1 MTEAFDRRSRTRE
14 DLAAA
19 FVRFGK
25 VECPPLDARIYA
37 ALCDSVARDPDLLD
51 LAAHAPPD
59 QPPVNLL
66 FAAVHSLLLAGE
78 DHELRA
84 WYPELAPGEA
94 SSPESIGQP
103 FRNFCL
109 AHQARIREL
118 IETRLTQTNVLQRTS
133 ALLPSFARVFAAGG
147 RKPLSLLEIGASA
160 GLNLNWDR
168 FQYAYSDGTR
178 WGSVSSPVVIEC
190 ALREA
195 GALAFLPG
203 EIPVAERIGVDLNPV
218 NLSHPDEVQW
228 LQALIFP
235 DHEGRQERLMA
246 GIRIAAENPISVVE
260 GDASE
265 KLSSLIAEASPDA
278 TLCVFGTF
286 TLYQFPRDALIAT
299 LKAMQAASASRPIH
313 FISMEGTAYAATEV
327 QWTTYADQNRTTTR
341 LARCCPHG
349 RWLEWLG

>member
-1 MTEAFDRRSRTRE
+1 MAEAFDRRSRTRE

-19 FVRFGK
+19 FIHFGK

-37 ALCDSVARDPDLLD
+37 ALCENVAHDPDLLD

-66 FAAVHSLLLAGE
+66 FAAVHYLLLAGE

-84 WYPELAPGEA
+84 WYPGLAPGEA
-94 SSPESIGQP
+94 NSPESAGP
-103 FRNFCL
+103 AFRDFCL
-109 AHQARIREL
+109 ARRPRIREL

-133 ALLPSFARVFAAGG
+133 ALLPSFARVFEAGG
-147 RKPLSLLEIGASA
+147 RKPLSLLEIGTSA

-168 FQYAYSDGTR
+168 FHYVYSDGTR
-178 WGSVSSPVVIEC
+178 WGSPSSPVVIESE
-190 ALREA
+190 LRGA

-203 EIPVAERIGVDLNPV
+203 EIPVAERLGVDLNPL
-218 NLSHPDEVQW
+218 NLSDPDEVLW
-228 LQALIFP
+228 LQALIWP
-235 DHEGRQERLMA
+235 DHAGRQERLAA
-246 GIRIAAENPISVVE
+246 GIRIAKQDPISLVE

-265 KLSSLIAEASPDA
+265 KLPSLIAEASPGT

-286 TLYQFPRDALIAT
+286 TLYQFPRDALVAT

-313 FISMEGTAYAATEV
+313 FISMEGAADPGSEV
-327 QWTTYADQNRTTTR
+327 QWTTYLDRNRMTAR

-349 RWLEWLG
+349 RWLEWLA

>member
-1 MTEAFDRRSRTRE
+1 MTEAFDRRSRARE

-19 FVRFGK
+19 FIHFGK

-37 ALCDSVARDPDLLD
+37 ALCDSVAHDPDLLG

-59 QPPVNLL
+59 QPPANLL
-66 FAAVHSLLLAGE
+66 FGAVHYLLLGGE
-78 DHELRA
+78 EHELRA
-84 WYPELAPGEA
+84 WYPELGPGKA
-94 SSPESIGQP
+94 NSPESAGP
-103 FRNFCL
+103 AFRDFCL
-109 AHQARIREL
+109 AHQSRIKEL

-133 ALLPSFARVFAAGG
+133 ALLPSFARVFDAGG

-168 FQYAYSDGTR
+168 FHYAYSDGTR
-178 WGSVSSPVVIEC
+178 WGSPSSPVIIEC
-190 ALREA
+190 ELREA

-203 EIPVAERIGVDLNPV
+203 EIPVAERRGVDLNPV
-218 NLSHPDEVQW
+218 NLSDPDQVQW
-228 LQALIFP
+228 LQALIWP
-235 DHEGRQERLMA
+235 DHKGRQERLMA
-246 GIRIAAENPISVVE
+246 GIRIANENPAPLVE

-265 KLSSLIAEASPDA
+265 KLASLLAEASPDT

-286 TLYQFPRDALIAT
+286 TLYQFPKDALIAT

-313 FISMEGTAYAATEV
+313 FISMEGAADPGPEV
-327 QWTTYADQNRTTTR
+327 QWTTYADQERTTTL